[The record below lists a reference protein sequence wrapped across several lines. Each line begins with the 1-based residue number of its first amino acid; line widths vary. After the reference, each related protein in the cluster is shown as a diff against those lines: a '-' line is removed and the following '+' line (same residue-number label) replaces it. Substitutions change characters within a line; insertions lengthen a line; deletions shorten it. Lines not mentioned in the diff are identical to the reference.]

1 MQVKGGDM
9 SIEKAFIEDELR
21 KASLSEVKKVRNLK
35 VCETAVF
42 KAQTREQIWAAFV
55 GYRCLNDLYRP

>member
-1 MQVKGGDM
+1 MQVKGADM

-42 KAQTREQIWAAFV
+42 KAQTREQTWAAFV
-55 GYRCLNDLYRP
+55 GISYLDYFYRL

>member
-42 KAQTREQIWAAFV
+42 KAQTREQTWAAFV
-55 GYRCLNDLYRP
+55 GYSCLNDHHRP